1 MFIVWQ
7 KILICQFIILDF
19 FLDKINNEKYI
30 DWRNRM
36 KIEYAI
42 MQNFKQL
49 TGKLPNEYIREIK
62 QKRIAYNGAEEKG

>member
-1 MFIVWQ
+1 
-7 KILICQFIILDF
+7 
-19 FLDKINNEKYI
+19 
-30 DWRNRM
+30 M